1 MINIS
6 SNVAHKPCLN
16 PVIKIIEPK
25 AKGKMIETN
34 KNVATNSGIFLL
46 AMWLI
51 FFRNLL
57 SFLGLRKQKLMKS
70 KFLLIGFPNIKIH
83 F

>member
-34 KNVATNSGIFLL
+34 KNVATNSGI
-46 AMWLI
+46 
-51 FFRNLL
+51 
-57 SFLGLRKQKLMKS
+57 
-70 KFLLIGFPNIKIH
+70 
-83 F
+83 